1 MPLYDLKCP
10 TCGVVKRDVF
20 VRSPGATV
28 QCEDCCVV
36 MERILCRFSISV
48 FPSDGI
54 FLEHVS
60 PEGHRFMNKNEMKE
74 FEKRTGTTIG
84 YLH

>member
-1 MPLYDLKCP
+1 
-10 TCGVVKRDVF
+10 
-20 VRSPGATV
+20 
-28 QCEDCCVV
+28 
-36 MERILCRFSISV
+36 MERIPCGFSPSV